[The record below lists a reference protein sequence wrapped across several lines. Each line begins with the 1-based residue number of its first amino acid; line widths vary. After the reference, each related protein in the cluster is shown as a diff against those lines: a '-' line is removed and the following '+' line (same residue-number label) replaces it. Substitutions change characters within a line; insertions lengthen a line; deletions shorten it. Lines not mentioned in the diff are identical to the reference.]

1 MQFANKLA
9 HVLRKTHA
17 FRIGHTLL
25 PKPVPARNL
34 TGDLERQMY
43 GMSAHDELL
52 LRQILAMAG
61 DAVHVEQDTFGIDQ
75 KNNPHY
81 LRRGQE
87 VMVAK
92 TPLTFDPQGEAHVSI
107 LDEDGIILSMR
118 LSDFVHDIQAN
129 R

>member
-1 MQFANKLA
+1 MQFANKLSR
-9 HVLRKTHA
+9 VFRKTHS
-17 FRIGHTLL
+17 FRIGHTPL
-25 PKPVPARNL
+25 PKRMPARNL
-34 TGDLERQMY
+34 KVDLERQMY

-61 DAVHVEQDTFGIDQ
+61 DAVHVEQDTFGIDRN
-75 KNNPHY
+75 NNPHY

-92 TPLTFDPQGEAHVSI
+92 NPLTFDPQGEAHISI
-107 LDEDGIILSMR
+107 LDEGGIILSMR